1 MLSDEMAAAVR
12 DQVDAILS
20 ARGGMKFGVEQ
31 ADMLNS
37 LDSQVNAI
45 LQDRS
50 LGRIMNGP
58 LWLSGTS
65 VLNGTIT
72 AGKLEVTE
80 LSAVSASAVSF
91 NLTGTLT
98 AAASFPAA
106 AARVTV
112 NSSGLWGYSS
122 AIATTFKLNVDG
134 SGEIG
139 TGANKIVWTTGGA
152 VTVPVATIGS
162 LTIAAVG
169 GGIVGGS
176 YQTATTGAHINFSS
190 VGIEA
195 YNATSEIAANRTFQ
209 LLASTGA
216 MTATGSFTV
225 QSAATGARVVIS
237 NAGGIEGFN
246 SSNVST
252 FLLNTTGAGRLGVSG
267 SGLSWDAAGAVS
279 VNGSLL
285 VATSVANGALAGGIT
300 AGKLSVTTLAAI
312 TADMGTITAGTISA
326 SRVIA
331 GTFINGGTGTV
342 ALGAADLSVAS
353 TGKIKF
359 GTSGG
364 DYLAND
370 ILHFEVGAF
379 DEATIEIKNGSGEYI
394 GQITGFG
401 GTSASGVRMTGWNTV
416 TAGGSDIQSQAGT
429 TDGASGVVLGANKTT
444 GALGAQYSLLANGAH
459 SWIVDNGAV
468 AMTLARTNRA
478 LTLFGYL
485 YPGSGSGSQTTR
497 YIADDGTYMTINGG
511 DLSIASGY
519 RLNLVSPTTGGSAS
533 NWSSFTS
540 TDIPDKAAGWFNMRI
555 AGTLYRVPFYAN
567 G

>member
-20 ARGGMKFGVEQ
+20 ARGGMKFGAEQ

-91 NLTGTLT
+91 NLTGTMT

-225 QSAATGARVVIS
+225 QSATSGARVVIS
-237 NAGGIEGFN
+237 NAGGLEGYN
-246 SSNVST
+246 SGGTRT
-252 FLLNTTGAGRLGVSG
+252 FFVNAATGAGQLG
-267 SGLSWDAAGAVS
+267 SGTNSISWDSSGNATIGS
-279 VNGSLL
+279 VALSGGKI
-285 VATSVANGALAGGIT
+285 VATG
-300 AGKLSVTTLAAI
+300 LSVTTLESI
-312 TADMGTITAGTISA
+312 TANMGNITAGTISA

-353 TGKIKF
+353 TGKVKF
-359 GTSGG
+359 GTSNA
-364 DYLAND
+364 DYLGND
-370 ILHFEVGAF
+370 ILHFEVGAGSV
-379 DEATIEIKNGSGEYI
+379 ARIEIKNAALVTSTTISGLSSATA
-394 GQITGFG
+394 GQLSLLTN
-401 GTSASGVRMTGWNTV
+401 GTSNRYAIATLNGGNDNAGTSFDATVFDSSAYARASAHLYADGTADVTIRNSSNTIRTQLTWDATDV
-416 TAGGSDIQSQAGT
+416 TVELAT
-429 TDGASGVVLGANKTT
+429 TDGSQAFRVLDSAGQVQFSVSSNATFASPDADVT
-444 GALGAQYSLLANGAH
+444 ALGAYAGRIP
-459 SWIVDNGAV
+459 WYV
-468 AMTLARTNRA
+468 AGNL
-478 LTLFGYL
+478 
-485 YPGSGSGSQTTR
+485 R
-497 YIADDGTYMTINGG
+497 YIPYYN
-511 DLSIASGY
+511 
-519 RLNLVSPTTGGSAS
+519 
-533 NWSSFTS
+533 
-540 TDIPDKAAGWFNMRI
+540 
-555 AGTLYRVPFYAN
+555 
-567 G
+567 